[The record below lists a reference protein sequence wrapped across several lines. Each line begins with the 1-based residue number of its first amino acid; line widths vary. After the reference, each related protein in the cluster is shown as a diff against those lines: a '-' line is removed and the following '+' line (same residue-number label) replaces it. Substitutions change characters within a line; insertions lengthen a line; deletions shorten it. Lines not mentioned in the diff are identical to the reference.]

1 VHEVKILMINTKRE
15 NRENTIYTWM
25 RKMIDISRR
34 SHKDERESERRKREE
49 EEK

>member
-1 VHEVKILMINTKRE
+1 
-15 NRENTIYTWM
+15 M

-49 EEK
+49 EEKWKGQREKDGKEEAL